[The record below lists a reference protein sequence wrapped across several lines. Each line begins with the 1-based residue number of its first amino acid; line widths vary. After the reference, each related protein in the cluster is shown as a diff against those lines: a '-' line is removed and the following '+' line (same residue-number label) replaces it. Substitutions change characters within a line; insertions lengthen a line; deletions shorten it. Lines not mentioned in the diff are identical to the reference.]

1 MSLGQ
6 RLRSFA
12 AVAKANFV
20 PFERPDRI
28 PRALLAAAQWGLGTC
43 ALLAAAAA
51 RYPTADAV
59 IDDEGSITF
68 EELWNRGRALALAL
82 RARGAVEG
90 AAVGVMC
97 RNHRGFV
104 VACAAIAASG
114 ADLVLLNT
122 GFAAPQLADVVAD
135 EHVAIVIHDDEFSDL
150 VARCGAAHTFD
161 EATTAAMSCGPD
173 YAGRPTREGRVII
186 LTSGTT
192 GRPRGA
198 ARRADAGAAEAAGA
212 LLARIPLRARDTQ
225 VVSAPLFHAWGFAHL
240 MFGLGRSATTVVSRR
255 FDPSAT
261 LTDIERHRARVLVV
275 VPVMLQRILGL
286 APTEL
291 ARRDTSS
298 LEIIALSGSALGGR
312 MATEAINRFGPV
324 IYNTY
329 GSTEV
334 AVASIATPDD
344 LRRHPTTVGRPAP
357 GVVVRILGNDGNDVA
372 TGANGRIFV
381 GNGGRFDGYTSGV
394 AKETQHDLLA
404 SGDVGHFDHEGLL
417 FVDGREDD
425 MVISGGENLFPG
437 EVEELLLH
445 HQRIADAA
453 VIGVPDDEFG
463 QVLAA
468 FVVVAPGHTL
478 TADDVRDYVR
488 TRLARFKVPKTVA
501 FLDELPR
508 TTTGKVLRNQLPNP

>member
-1 MSLGQ
+1 MSLSR
-6 RLRSFA
+6 RLRSVA
-12 AVAKANFV
+12 AVARANFV
-20 PFERPDRI
+20 HFERPDRV
-28 PRALLAAAQWGLGTC
+28 PRAMLAAAQWGLGTC
-43 ALLAAAAA
+43 GLMAAAAA
-51 RYPTADAV
+51 RYPMADAI

-68 EELWNRGRALALAL
+68 DDLWKRGRALALGL
-82 RARGAVEG
+82 RAAGAGER

-104 VACAAIAASG
+104 VACAAVAASG

-122 GFAAPQLADVVAD
+122 GFAAPQLADVVAA
-135 EHVAIVIHDDEFSDL
+135 EHVGIVIHDDEFGDI

-161 EATTAAMSCGPD
+161 ETATTAMSLGPD
-173 YAGRPTREGRVII
+173 YAGRPAKEGRVII

-198 ARRADAGAAEAAGA
+198 ARRADVGTIEAAGA

-225 VVSAPLFHAWGFAHL
+225 VVSAPLFHAWGLSHL
-240 MFGLGRSATTVVSRR
+240 VFGLSRNATTVVSRR

-261 LTDIERHRARVLVV
+261 LAAIGRHRARVLVG

-286 APTEL
+286 APQEL
-291 ARRDTSS
+291 ARHDTSS

-312 MATEAINRFGPV
+312 LATEAINRFGPV
-324 IYNTY
+324 LYNTY

-344 LRRHPTTVGRPAP
+344 LRRHPTTVGQPAP
-357 GVVVRILGNDGNDVA
+357 GVVVRILDNEANDVP
-372 TGANGRIFV
+372 TGSSGRIFV
-381 GNGGRFDGYTSGV
+381 GNAGRFDGYTSGGG
-394 AKETQHDLLA
+394 KETRHDLLA

-417 FVDGREDD
+417 FVDGRDDD

-445 HQRIADAA
+445 HQDIADAA

-468 FVVVAPGHTL
+468 FVVVKTGHML
-478 TADDVRDYVR
+478 TVDDVKAYVR
-488 TRLARFKVPKTVA
+488 ARLARFKVPKTVT

-508 TTTGKVLRNQLPNP
+508 TTTGKILRNRLADT